1 MGLLKN
7 YSFQGPGLVLN
18 KGEGQS
24 NGTCG
29 KIKTSDTASQA
40 AIDSLAERCERC

>member
-7 YSFQGPGLVLN
+7 YSLQGPGLVLDM
-18 KGEGQS
+18 GEGQS

-29 KIKTSDTASQA
+29 KIKTSDTVSQA
-40 AIDSLAERCERC
+40 AIDSSAER